1 MASTTVLGF
10 VGLGV
15 MGEPMCK
22 NLAAKS
28 GARVVAFDPRSA
40 PLDPWCRFRG
50 VENLFVVDASFMPT
64 GGGVNPSLTIAA
76 NALRVAEAI
85 ATDRLPSTEEKACR
99 TTQREHFTSR
109 SSAVAS
115 PRS

>member
-40 PLDPWCRFRG
+40 PLDA
-50 VENLFVVDASFMPT
+50 L
-64 GGGVNPSLTIAA
+64 AA
-76 NALRVAEAI
+76 KLKE
-85 ATDRLPSTEEKACR
+85 RLPAL
-99 TTQREHFTSR
+99 F
-109 SSAVAS
+109 
-115 PRS
+115 

>member
-40 PLDPWCRFRG
+40 PLDALAPLGVERAASAADARGAGGDRFRLSARRARG
-50 VENLFVVDASFMPT
+50 A
-64 GGGVNPSLTIAA
+64 
-76 NALRVAEAI
+76 R
-85 ATDRLPSTEEKACR
+85 RLPRCRRRDGALSTRAAPSW
-99 TTQREHFTSR
+99 T
-109 SSAVAS
+109 
-115 PRS
+115 